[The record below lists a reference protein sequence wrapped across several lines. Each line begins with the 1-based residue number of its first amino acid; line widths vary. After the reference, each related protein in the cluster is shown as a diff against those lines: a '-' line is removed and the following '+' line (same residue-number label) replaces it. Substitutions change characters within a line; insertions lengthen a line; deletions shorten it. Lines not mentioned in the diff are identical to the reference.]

1 MSARE
6 TASSDR
12 SAGTSTLSPE
22 ETESSDRSVGT
33 STFTPGRIAIT
44 ALVVLVL
51 VFIFESTW
59 PVAIRRLLPEVSM
72 PLWLALGAAAVI
84 GAICGGY
91 VIRRRR

>member
-1 MSARE
+1 MSPKE

-12 SAGTSTLSPE
+12 STGTSTLSPE
-22 ETESSDRSVGT
+22 ETASSDRSAGT

-51 VFIFESTW
+51 VFIFESAW
-59 PVAIRRLLPEVSM
+59 PVRIRRLIPEASM
-72 PLWLALGAAAVI
+72 PLWLALGAAAVV

-91 VIRRRR
+91 VIRRRK